1 MKSVFKFNC
10 CKKHSGIAPESVMYS
25 NVENMSFN
33 DSQNSVRLKAPS
45 AMSLSNQPQS
55 IMKKPLNGGK
65 FGTSARFSKKLTG
78 NNQPITINQ
87 VYDRIEQTELNNDN
101 ENNLNK
107 MSISNRSPPPS
118 NLPSNRSPPPSNVQ
132 SEHNSF
138 ISSPTKLNENA
149 FAQHNKIENLND
161 GGNKTINYVLPPIKL
176 RTIPV
181 SSYKNTYNG
190 NTKPVVN
197 TNINNTSSERYGED
211 SKFISPSQRDQQ
223 SGNQSNNSSRKSSM
237 NSKNVE
243 ETRAL
248 RQMTYNAFQKKKKLA
263 SKNDVLHTQATPSA
277 GPSV

>member
-1 MKSVFKFNC
+1 MKSVFKLNC

-25 NVENMSFN
+25 NMENISLN
-33 DSQNSVRLKAPS
+33 DSQNSIRLKAPS
-45 AMSLSNQPQS
+45 VMSPSNQPQS

-78 NNQPITINQ
+78 NNQPITINP

-107 MSISNRSPPPS
+107 MSV
-118 NLPSNRSPPPSNVQ
+118 SNRSPPPSNVQ

-149 FAQHNKIENLND
+149 YAQQNKIENLND
-161 GGNKTINYVLPPIKL
+161 GDNKPTNYVLPPIKL
-176 RTIPV
+176 KTIPV
-181 SSYKNTYNG
+181 SSYKNACNG
-190 NTKPVVN
+190 
-197 TNINNTSSERYGED
+197 NINNTSSERYGED